1 MLNKNKV
8 LLLNYS
14 YEPLMVINI
23 KKAIVM
29 YLLEKIEYVE
39 KSNFFINSLY
49 LQLPIPHV
57 VKLKEYIFVKRKKIA
72 LTRQN
77 ILKRDGNICQY
88 CGSISKDMTIDHI
101 IPKDKGGNDSWLNLV
116 AACRKCNFNKGNN
129 YLRDTNLKLIKS
141 PSKPNYLFYIK
152 NSQNKHLSWNK
163 YLFN

>member
-1 MLNKNKV
+1 MLSKNKV
-8 LLLNYS
+8 LLLNSS
-14 YEPLMVINI
+14 YEPLMIINI
-23 KKAIVM
+23 KKAVIM

-57 VKLKEYIFVKRKKIA
+57 VKLKNYIYIKRKKIA
-72 LTRQN
+72 LTRKN

-88 CGSISKDMTIDHI
+88 CGSLSTEMTIDHI
-101 IPKDKGGNDSWLNLV
+101 IPKDKGGSDSWLNLV
-116 AACRKCNFNKGNN
+116 AACRKCNFYKGNN
-129 YLRDTNLKLIKS
+129 YLRDTNLTLIKT
-141 PSKPNYLFYIK
+141 PSKPNHLFYIK